1 MEKKDIN
8 LVLSYGAIEPPKK
21 IIKKRL
27 GYVKYFSYIYKVNV
41 WEFPQNINLKT
52 NKL

>member
-1 MEKKDIN
+1 MKIN
-8 LVLSYGAIEPPKK
+8 T
-21 IIKKRL
+21 KRL
-27 GYVKYFSYIYKVNV
+27 VYSNYFSYIYKVNV

>member
-27 GYVKYFSYIYKVNV
+27 GYVKYFSYIYKVNERIRPT
-41 WEFPQNINLKT
+41 WIFT
-52 NKL
+52 